1 MQKIAKKCNS
11 ELRMPGSAMINLTF
25 KECGGKRKIESEK
38 SVKPRAVV
46 KPFDNR
52 ESSNSD
58 YPRNGNV
65 WQNRN
70 KNEKPTGQEQDNFM

>member
-1 MQKIAKKCNS
+1 
-11 ELRMPGSAMINLTF
+11 MPGSAMINLTF

-58 YPRNGNV
+58 YPRSGNV